1 MKILDFVSAG
11 ILMSI
16 LAFTSCKTDSSSSGH
31 ESSELQSAASKGSL
45 IEFSR
50 KGGEWRQRDS
60 KKCTIKANGEMKSVA
75 FDDYS
80 RSGEI
85 KSDDALDLTNL
96 VKDLKVDK
104 EAKDIIGNQGLN
116 IYVNKDRQ
124 MKLILSVHLEKGLK
138 GSTKTYINGQTSSV
152 PVDKIIRLVL
162 DNCDKF

>member
-1 MKILDFVSAG
+1 MRVLDLVSVG
-11 ILMSI
+11 ILMSL
-16 LAFTSCKTDSSSSGH
+16 LAINSCKSNSSNLG
-31 ESSELQSAASKGSL
+31 EDQSELQSAASKGSL

-75 FDDYS
+75 FDDYT
-80 RSGEI
+80 RSGEF

-96 VKDLKVDK
+96 VKDLKIDK

-124 MKLILSVHLEKGLK
+124 MKLILSVHLEKGMK
-138 GSTKTYINGQTSSV
+138 GSTKTYINGQTSSEAG
-152 PVDKIIRLVL
+152 DKIMRLVL